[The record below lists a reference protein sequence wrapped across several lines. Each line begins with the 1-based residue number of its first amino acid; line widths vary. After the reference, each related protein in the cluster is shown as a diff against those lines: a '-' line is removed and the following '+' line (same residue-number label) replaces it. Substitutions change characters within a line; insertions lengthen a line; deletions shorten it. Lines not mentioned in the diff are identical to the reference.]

1 MKTEN
6 RKIRKSRYTLYEIMI
21 VVTIFIIVLAMLMT
35 AWMHSSNNVRLKNA
49 ARIVSG
55 ELSLARAKAIGAR
68 KDIGVFFNLDKN
80 DKFPAYSMIICNEG
94 NKDDVVPGEE
104 YEKLPGGILFTTTK
118 PGDNEKSADW
128 VSSSASKVVFSKSGS
143 VTGTAINSDKKF
155 YLAPGNQG
163 DKLLAGKQ
171 PYYEIVIN
179 EFTGR
184 ITLKYCEE

>member
-1 MKTEN
+1 MKTAN
-6 RKIRKSRYTLYEIMI
+6 RKIKKSRYTFYEIMI

-35 AWMHSSNNVRLKNA
+35 AWMYSSNNIRLKNA

-68 KDIGVFFNLDKN
+68 KDIGVFFNLDKSN
-80 DKFPAYSMIICNEG
+80 KLPAYSLIICEEG
-94 NKDDVVPGEE
+94 KPEAVVAGEE

-118 PGDNEKSADW
+118 PGDSEKSADW
-128 VSSSASKVVFSKSGS
+128 ASSSASKVVFKKDGS

-155 YLAPGNQG
+155 YLAPGKQG
-163 DKLLAGKQ
+163 DKKLAGKQ

-184 ITLKYCEE
+184 ATLKYCEE